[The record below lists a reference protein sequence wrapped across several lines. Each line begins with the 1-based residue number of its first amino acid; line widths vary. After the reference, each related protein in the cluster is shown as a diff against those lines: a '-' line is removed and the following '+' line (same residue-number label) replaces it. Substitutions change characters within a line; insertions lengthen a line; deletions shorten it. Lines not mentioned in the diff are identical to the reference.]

1 MSLGAMTSVPEQ
13 VDDRIIFYRHSD
25 ANFYGAF
32 SYTFGKAASLLPQS
46 LCDVLIFGT
55 ICYFMV
61 GLTTAAS
68 NYFIYIAT
76 LFVFSFVMNQ
86 QLAIFTAVAEN
97 KSGVQAASSVILL
110 FFVVFCG
117 FLVVP
122 EVIPNY
128 YIWIY
133 WWNPLAWAYRALLVN
148 EFSSSDYDETYLA
161 TNARVGDVILKA
173 GGMIYKGSA
182 FSQVWIGYAFA
193 YMVPYAILCT
203 LAQSLC
209 LKLVRVEPRASP
221 APPEDGNGI
230 VENEDGTENADMQ
243 NVFVKLFRVGPKAS
257 LSSPENAAME
267 IPFKPV
273 TLTFTDI
280 CYDVKASKGK
290 DTIRL
295 LNNVNGIFQAGR
307 MCALMGSSGVSLPIF
322 AAKTICLSF
331 SHESSVMSVAPGRK
345 DDTHGTHFEFGKV
358 LCICLYMLNAFIYGA
373 LLLLYSGCHCF
384 AQDNRHNTWRCSV
397 EWI

>member
-1 MSLGAMTSVPEQ
+1 MTSVPEQ
-13 VDDRIIFYRHSD
+13 VDDRIIFYWHTD

-32 SYTFGKAASLLPQS
+32 SYSIGKAVSLLPQS

-68 NYFIYIAT
+68 NYFIFIAT

-97 KSGVQAASSVILL
+97 KSGVQADASSVILL
-110 FFVVFCG
+110 FFVVVCG

-128 YIWIY
+128 YTWIY

-148 EFSSSDYDETYLA
+148 EFSSSDYDAIYPASGQRE
-161 TNARVGDVILKA
+161 GDVILVA

-182 FSQVWIGYAFA
+182 FAMEWIGYAFA
-193 YMVPYAILCT
+193 YLVPYAILCT
-203 LAQSLC
+203 MVQSLC
-209 LKLVRVEPRASP
+209 VEYVRVEPRASP
-221 APPEDGNGI
+221 SPPEGDAEEEGNGSTDE
-230 VENEDGTENADMQ
+230 V
-243 NVFVKLFRVGPKAS
+243 
-257 LSSPENAAME
+257 E
-267 IPFKPV
+267 IPFTPV
-273 TLTFTDI
+273 TLTFTDV

-295 LNNVNGIFQAGR
+295 LNDVNGIFEAGR
-307 MCALMGSSGVSLPIF
+307 MCALMGSSGVSGSSSCHD
-322 AAKTICLSF
+322 CLRFIVSF
-331 SHESSVMSVAPGRK
+331 TP
-345 DDTHGTHFEFGKV
+345 
-358 LCICLYMLNAFIYGA
+358 
-373 LLLLYSGCHCF
+373 LLLYSISPGGENYSHGM
-384 AQDNRHNTWRCSV
+384 V
-397 EWI
+397 M

>member
-1 MSLGAMTSVPEQ
+1 MCGLSATFSSRRVSILQGAMTSVPEQ
-13 VDDRIIFYRHSD
+13 VNDRIIFYRHTD

-32 SYTFGKAASLLPQS
+32 SYAIGKAVSLLPQS

-61 GLTTAAS
+61 GFTTAAS

-86 QLAIFTAVAEN
+86 QLAVFTAVAEN

-128 YIWIY
+128 YTWIY

-148 EFSSSDYDETYLA
+148 EFSSSKYDEIYPA
-161 TNARVGDVILKA
+161 AGQRVGDVILVA
-173 GGMIYKGSA
+173 GGMIYRGSA
-182 FSQVWIGYAFA
+182 FAREWIGYAFA
-193 YMVPYAILCT
+193 YLVPYAILCT
-203 LAQSLC
+203 LVQSLC
-209 LKLVRVEPRASP
+209 LKFVRVEPRASP
-221 APPEDGNGI
+221 SPPEGDTDDENGSAE
-230 VENEDGTENADMQ
+230 V
-243 NVFVKLFRVGPKAS
+243 V
-257 LSSPENAAME
+257 E
-267 IPFKPV
+267 IPFMPV

-280 CYDVKASKGK
+280 CYDVEASKGK

-295 LNNVNGIFQAGR
+295 LNGVNGIFEAGR
-307 MCALMGSSGVSLPIF
+307 MCALMGSSGVGGG
-322 AAKTICLSF
+322 LSWN
-331 SHESSVMSVAPGRK
+331 V
-345 DDTHGTHFEFGKV
+345 
-358 LCICLYMLNAFIYGA
+358 
-373 LLLLYSGCHCF
+373 
-384 AQDNRHNTWRCSV
+384 
-397 EWI
+397 